1 MYYFVSFS
9 TSSLLLSF
17 KFWFILNQI
26 KINVLLGCTPAAH
39 DLKRRRPFNESKFEL
54 GLVANSTV
62 KSVFNKN
69 HHNRNNGKKRK
80 LLNEMKNLIR

>member
-17 KFWFILNQI
+17 KFWFTLNQI

-39 DLKRRRPFNESKFEL
+39 DLKRRRPFIESKFEL

-62 KSVFNKN
+62 SVQQKPSQQKQ
-69 HHNRNNGKKRK
+69 RKKEK
-80 LLNEMKNLIR
+80 TLK